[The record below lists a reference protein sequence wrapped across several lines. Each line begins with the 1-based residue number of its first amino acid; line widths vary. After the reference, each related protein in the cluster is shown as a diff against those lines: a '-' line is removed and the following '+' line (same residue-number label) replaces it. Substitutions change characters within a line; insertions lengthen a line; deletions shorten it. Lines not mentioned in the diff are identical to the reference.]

1 LFSAG
6 AELLAAGGEDDPAGR
21 NLRDRSSSNAGRASS
36 RAAKHGVFGVA
47 DDANP
52 CNRTAPCRT
61 FAGYAYQP
69 LPLDELARPFVADLP
84 DVDEDATALREHV
97 AGQQARLRDIER
109 QYVEAEAALVDL
121 RRQLSEQEWR
131 ATDLARQYAEAE
143 AELVNRRRQLSEQEG
158 RAADLERQY
167 TEAEAELVERRRQL
181 FKQERR
187 AAHLERSTGAR
198 VRLALVPV
206 KLALKNLRANLRTG
220 RAFGW
225 QREDQTVKLRRVREA
240 VFDIA
245 AVLRNLE
252 DERARQASRVE
263 RTTCLIAQ
271 QETVVAE
278 MGEEIAQQ
286 RDRIEELMR
295 EPVRE

>member
-1 LFSAG
+1 M
-6 AELLAAGGEDDPAGR
+6 
-21 NLRDRSSSNAGRASS
+21 
-36 RAAKHGVFGVA
+36 
-47 DDANP
+47 
-52 CNRTAPCRT
+52 
-61 FAGYAYQP
+61 
-69 LPLDELARPFVADLP
+69 
-84 DVDEDATALREHV
+84 
-97 AGQQARLRDIER
+97 
-109 QYVEAEAALVDL
+109 
-121 RRQLSEQEWR
+121 
-131 ATDLARQYAEAE
+131 ARQYAEAE